1 LNEAVGDADPVKAT
15 TWGLMS
21 IKKIMP
27 LLVPTFVRSGEDYD
41 DLADQYRRML
51 GQWGNEMRHVANV
64 VGGAESQEKYGGQ
77 TGPRYK
83 PISKER
89 QKQAVLFLRDNAFT
103 TPTYFLRDDIL
114 RYIEP
119 EGALPRI
126 NTAQTSV
133 LNFLLGDRRLER
145 VVEYAAMAGP
155 EGAYSL
161 GEMVDD
167 VSSGIWNELKAPQVK
182 IDAFRRELQR
192 SYIGIAGEKVNP
204 PRPEANAGGGGRGGG
219 AGGAAGPAR
228 ATSDVQA
235 IFRADLRELDREIQ
249 GALAKTTDRDTRA
262 HLEDARERIRKALEP
277 AAKTMPV
284 LP

>member
-1 LNEAVGDADPVKAT
+1 VGDADPVKAT

-27 LLVPTFVRSGEDYD
+27 LLVPTFVRPGEDYD

-64 VGGAESQEKYGGQ
+64 VGGTESQEKYGGQ

-83 PISKER
+83 TIEKDR

-103 TPTYFLRDDIL
+103 TPTYLLRDDIL

-119 EGALPRI
+119 DGALPRI

-133 LNFLLGDRRLER
+133 LNFLLNDRRLER

-167 VSSGIWNELKAPQVK
+167 VSGGIWNELRSPQVK

-192 SYIGIAGEKVNP
+192 SYITTAGQKVNP
-204 PRPEANAGGGGRGGG
+204 PQPEANQGGGRGGG
-219 AGGAAGPAR
+219 GGAGAPTGPAR

-235 IFRADLRELDREIQ
+235 IFRADLRALDREIQ
-249 GALAKTTDRDTRA
+249 AALPKTADRDTRA
-262 HLEDARERIRKALEP
+262 HLEDARERIRRALEP
-277 AAKTMPV
+277 GVGRGQPV